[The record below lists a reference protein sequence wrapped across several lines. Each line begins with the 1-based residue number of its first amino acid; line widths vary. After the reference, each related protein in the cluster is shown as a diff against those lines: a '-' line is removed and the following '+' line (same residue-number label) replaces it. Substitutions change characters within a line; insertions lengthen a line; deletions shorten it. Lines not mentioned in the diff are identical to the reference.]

1 LFLPE
6 VYTLHACLIIANYI
20 LSLPRFDGH
29 PEKVVNLFREAVMG
43 GKIGHRQFSREFKR
57 NALQLVEKGV
67 SVGKVARD
75 LDIHPNLI
83 HRWRRDYLAEGESA
97 FVGSGKVKPE
107 EAEVK
112 RLQRE
117 LEEVKEE
124 RDILK
129 KALGVFS
136 KRSW

>member
-1 LFLPE
+1 
-6 VYTLHACLIIANYI
+6 
-20 LSLPRFDGH
+20 
-29 PEKVVNLFREAVMG
+29 MG

-57 NALQLVEKGV
+57 NALQLVMEKGI

-97 FVGSGKVKPE
+97 FVGTGTVRPE
-107 EAEVK
+107 ETELK
-112 RLQRE
+112 RLQKE
-117 LEEVKEE
+117 LEDVKEE

-129 KALGVFS
+129 KALSVFS
-136 KRSW
+136 KRNW